1 MNEFIQE
8 FFINGKVGFFNPI
21 KKKNFKTVI
30 KSGKKSKNK
39 IVSTL
44 QENYQAFR
52 LIVNTSLSLPEAF
65 SFPITTVP
73 LSMAFPEGKL
83 G

>member
-1 MNEFIQE
+1 MSLFRNASLTEKLDFLIQ
-8 FFINGKVGFFNPI
+8 
-21 KKKNFKTVI
+21 
-30 KSGKKSKNK
+30 
-39 IVSTL
+39 TL

-52 LIVNTSLSLPEAF
+52 LIVDTSLSLLEAF

-73 LSMAFPEGKL
+73 LLIAFPEGKL